1 MDRSLELG
9 LCLFHPFH
17 HRRLYLLQSLSNR
30 SWLFEC
36 LIDRL
41 CLFHGSLTD
50 GFCFLSRSLTGANN
64 GPKSTCGHTRTKA
77 VCGFGC
83 TVAVGIG
90 LTLAEL
96 NLRLS
101 VAAVAGAGAVGVVSG
116 LAGGHPGPWVHPWG
130 PRALLYTIF
139 FLRKPA
145 PGPRPHGRYNPRA
158 FRPRVS

>member
-50 GFCFLSRSLTGANN
+50 GFCFLYRSLTGANN
-64 GPKSTCGHTRTKA
+64 GPKSTFGHTRTKA

-116 LAGGHPGPWVHPWG
+116 AAGGHGRPWLPPCG
-130 PRALLYTIF
+130 PRALPYTIF
-139 FLRKPA
+139 SLSSLTPA
-145 PGPRPHGRYNPRA
+145 PRPHGPYKP
-158 FRPRVS
+158 PC

>member
-50 GFCFLSRSLTGANN
+50 GFCFLYRSLTGANN
-64 GPKSTCGHTRTKA
+64 GPKSTFGHTRTKA

-101 VAAVAGAGAVGVVSG
+101 VAAVAGAGAAGVVCG
-116 LAGGHPGPWVHPWG
+116 AGGGAGRRRRHPCGA
-130 PRALLYTIF
+130 RSLLVTPFAHI
-139 FLRKPA
+139 
-145 PGPRPHGRYNPRA
+145 
-158 FRPRVS
+158 